1 MKKHV
6 LTLLT
11 LLLICGVSIAQEGK
25 PSVKIFSN
33 FNYDMSAEDGEEAYK
48 EFEVKRAYLGYS
60 YKFNDEFSTK
70 VTFDVGKNSGGS
82 YYTAFLKIA
91 ALSWNFNEST
101 KINFGQI
108 GTKNFKFMEK
118 AWGKRYIYKS
128 MQDQQK
134 WANSADVGM
143 SVDYKISSSLSADA
157 QILNGE
163 GYKKMQGENGLMR
176 GGVGATYT
184 MSLYGNDL
192 NIRGSLDM
200 MPREQYTDSFTTQQI
215 TTIAAVYEIGNL
227 KLGGEMNTMLNAS
240 NATDN
245 TKTGMSAYA
254 NYSLNDMYSLFGRM
268 DILDSENAND
278 EQWNMENDG
287 QLTIFGIERK
297 MTKGV
302 NLALNVQQWS
312 DAVEE
317 GEEESIKTTMYI
329 NLECKF

>member
-1 MKKHV
+1 M
-6 LTLLT
+6 
-11 LLLICGVSIAQEGK
+11 AQEGK

-33 FNYDMSAEDGEEAYK
+33 FNYDMSAEEGEEAYK

-70 VTFDVGKNSGGS
+70 VIFDIGKNSGGS
-82 YYTAFLKIA
+82 DYTAFLKIA

-134 WANSADVGM
+134 WANAADVGM
-143 SVDYKISSSLSADA
+143 SIDYKISSNLSADA

-163 GYKKMQGENGLMR
+163 GYKKIQGESGLMR

-215 TTIAAVYEIGNL
+215 TTIAAVYEIGSL

-268 DILDSENAND
+268 DILDSKNVND